1 MASAADP
8 ALTLAEKAL
17 THRLAEH
24 VHLDSSG
31 YCTQAEDN
39 LIATVGPGVW
49 QRARRELTGGKG
61 DELAGKFR
69 APYSSSALAIN
80 TFSPLLDGV
89 SLPGP
94 LQVDGDIAFEQQR
107 SAWAGGYWPTL
118 DLIVEEEQRPVRL
131 FVESK
136 CTEFLRQGHP
146 DFSQAFVKHA
156 KQQLDPAAATTFEQ
170 LANDAAVFDPL
181 DARQL
186 AKHFLAA
193 KRAVVDASQA
203 AAVILLCIWWE
214 PHDAAEHP
222 VFKRHRDGV
231 ERFAAAVTD
240 PDVSVHGI
248 TYRELW
254 EHWEGLHDPVLTRH
268 TRLLRD
274 RYDVRLS

>member
-1 MASAADP
+1 MSLAER
-8 ALTLAEKAL
+8 ALTRRLP
-17 THRLAEH
+17 THVR
-24 VHLDSSG
+24 LDSSG
-31 YCTQAEDN
+31 YCRRAEDN

-49 QRARRELTGGKG
+49 QRARHDLTAGKG

-69 APYSSSALAIN
+69 APYSSSALAVN
-80 TFSPLLDGV
+80 TFAPLLTGI

-118 DLIVEEEQRPVRL
+118 DLIVEAEQRAVRL

-156 KQQLDPAAATTFEQ
+156 EQQLDGAAAATFEQ
-170 LANDAAVFDPL
+170 LAGDAASFDPL

-193 KRAVVDASQA
+193 KRAVVDSSQSF
-203 AAVILLCIWWE
+203 AVILLCIWWE
-214 PHDAAEHP
+214 PQDAPEHP
-222 VFKRHRDGV
+222 VFERHRDAV
-231 ERFAAAVTD
+231 KAFSAAVPD
-240 PDVSVHGI
+240 ADVSVQGI
-248 TYRELW
+248 SYRNLW
-254 EHWEGLHDPVLTRH
+254 EHWETLSEPILTRH

-274 RYDVRLS
+274 RYDVPLG